1 MPTLKI
7 VVNNTFY
14 ARLLISSIVDISIY
28 IRKYHLPLSPF
39 FTIKYNIYFKILHI
53 IYIYI

>member
-53 IYIYI
+53 TYIYI

>member
-28 IRKYHLPLSPF
+28 IRKYLPLPPF
-39 FTIKYNIYFKILHI
+39 FTIAYILRFYI
-53 IYIYI
+53 IYIYNI